1 MRSQPETWQNRARK
15 AKVNSQTAEPIR
27 AVLSHLQGGG
37 KIAVH
42 RPILILTIVVGLEEE
57 VIPHPT
63 LQSIIGNQVAS
74 VDAVSG
80 LILLHHQTKYVV
92 VRPTSIIQ
100 PLPNV
105 LHAALTFLCLQHFQ
119 VRERIAATVTL
130 LLYGNVLAP
139 LVDVTAQ
146 ETSPRHTRGQFPI
159 ENIRWGGIENPRRL
173 LTVLARNPSILQV
186 RVHVNIGKGNH
197 RRFLP

>member
-15 AKVNSQTAEPIR
+15 AKDNSQTAEPIR
-27 AVLSHLQGGG
+27 AVLSHLRGGG
-37 KIAVH
+37 KLAVH
-42 RPILILTIVVGLEEE
+42 HLIVILTIVAGLEEE
-57 VIPHPT
+57 VTPHPT
-63 LQSIIGNQVAS
+63 LQSIIGKQVAS

-92 VRPTSIIQ
+92 VRPTRIFQ

-105 LHAALTFLCLQHFQ
+105 LHAALTFLCLQHSQ
-119 VRERIAATVTL
+119 VRERIAAAGTL
-130 LLYGNVLAP
+130 LPYGNVLAQ

-146 ETSPRHTRGQFPI
+146 ETSLRHTQGQFPI
-159 ENIRWGGIENPRRL
+159 ENIRWEGIENPLHL
-173 LTVLARNPSILQV
+173 LTVHARNPSIFQV